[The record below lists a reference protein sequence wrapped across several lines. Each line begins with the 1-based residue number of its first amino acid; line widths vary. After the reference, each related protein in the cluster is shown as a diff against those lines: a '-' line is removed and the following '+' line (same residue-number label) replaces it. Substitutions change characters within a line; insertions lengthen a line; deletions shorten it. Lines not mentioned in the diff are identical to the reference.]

1 MAYSV
6 AVPEFLRIATAAV
19 GVVLAVWA
27 GYRAWRDKAP
37 DRGLMIGA
45 AVLVLLAIALVATA
59 LSTVVGGHHVPS
71 TVTFVA
77 YVVAFLI
84 IPPAGLVL
92 ARMEP
97 TKWGSVII
105 ATVGIVEAI
114 LVVRLQQVF
123 S

>member
-1 MAYSV
+1 
-6 AVPEFLRIATAAV
+6 VPEFLRIATAVV
-19 GVVLAVWA
+19 GLALAAWA

-45 AVLVLLAIALVATA
+45 VVLVLLAVAVVATA
-59 LSTVVGGHHVPS
+59 VNTIAGGHHIPS

-84 IPPAGLVL
+84 IPPGGLLL

-105 ATVGIVEAI
+105 AAVGIVEAI